1 MKKQIIQTAGA
12 PAPIG
17 PYSQAVLAGDTLFLS
32 GQIAIDPETGNLETT
47 NIETETER
55 VMQNLQAVLKTA
67 GMDFSQVVKTSIF
80 LSDMA
85 FFSRVTEVYGKYFSR
100 DFPARE
106 TVAVKT
112 LPKEVHVEIS
122 MIAVAG

>member
-47 NIETETER
+47 DIETETER

-85 FFSRVTEVYGKYFSR
+85 FFSRVNEVYGKYFSR